1 MEKAEKRCVSYINR
15 GEMEHELES
24 GRARAR
30 EKPRNIRK

>member
-1 MEKAEKRCVSYINR
+1 MVGKRQRNVVFRINR

-24 GRARAR
+24 GRAG